1 MINFHGEGEK
11 ERDRKEREGL
21 KKLWRVAEEKK
32 KSNQKMLKDANQRRD
47 HIYNLFPHTV

>member
-11 ERDRKEREGL
+11 EKDRKEREGL

-32 KSNQKMLKDANQRRD
+32 IRSKNVKGCDQRRD
-47 HIYNLFPHTV
+47 RIYNLFPHTV

>member
-11 ERDRKEREGL
+11 ERGRKEREGL

-32 KSNQKMLKDANQRRD
+32 IKSKNVKGCQPKTRPY
-47 HIYNLFPHTV
+47 I

>member
-11 ERDRKEREGL
+11 EKDREGNL

-47 HIYNLFPHTV
+47 RIYNLFPHTV

>member
-21 KKLWRVAEEKK
+21 KKLWRVAEEEKNQIKK
-32 KSNQKMLKDANQRRD
+32 C
-47 HIYNLFPHTV
+47 